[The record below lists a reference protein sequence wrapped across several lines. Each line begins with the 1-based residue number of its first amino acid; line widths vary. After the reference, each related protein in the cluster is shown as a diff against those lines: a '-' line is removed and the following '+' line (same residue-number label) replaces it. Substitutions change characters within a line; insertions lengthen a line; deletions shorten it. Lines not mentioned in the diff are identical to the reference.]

1 VEVEVVDGTL
11 QVIDQ
16 EEMEDQ
22 VEVDQVE
29 LQAHLILQVQAM
41 SLRLVRHK
49 VMMVEMVNQEL
60 QTQIEVEVEE
70 ELVQQAQ
77 Q

>member
-1 VEVEVVDGTL
+1 
-11 QVIDQ
+11 
-16 EEMEDQ
+16 

-29 LQAHLILQVQAM
+29 LQAQLILQVQAM

-49 VMMVEMVNQEL
+49 VMMVEMLNPDL